1 MGRETMRSILVGCVV
16 LAMAGCAS
24 VPMGDPARSAE
35 LKKFAP
41 KADVAQIYV
50 CRNSRTMG
58 MGIRPDVELNGKQI
72 AIIPRSTYIYQEVK
86 PGNHTLVVKTLEH
99 DSRLPFTIAAGEQK
113 FFQTW
118 ISLGFIAG
126 WGIIDEIDP
135 AKGKE
140 CVADGELVESAS
152 L

>member
-1 MGRETMRSILVGCVV
+1 MRSIIVGGIV
-16 LAMAGCAS
+16 LAMTGCAS

-35 LKKFAP
+35 LKKFTP

-58 MGIRPDVELNGKQI
+58 MGIRPDVELDGKPI

-99 DSRLPFTIAAGEQK
+99 DSKLPFAIAPGEQK

-118 ISLGFIAG
+118 ISMGFIAG
-126 WGIIDEIDP
+126 WGIVDEIDQ
-135 AKGKE
+135 AKGQE
-140 CVADGELVESAS
+140 CVAEGDLVESAS

>member
-1 MGRETMRSILVGCVV
+1 MRSIVVSVVV
-16 LAMAGCAS
+16 LAVTGCAS

-35 LKKFAP
+35 LKQFAP
-41 KADVAQIYV
+41 KTDVAQIYV

-72 AIIPRSTYIYQEVK
+72 AIIPRSTYIYQELK

-99 DSRLPFTIAAGEQK
+99 DSKLPFTIAAGEQK

-118 ISLGFIAG
+118 ISPGFIAG

>member
-1 MGRETMRSILVGCVV
+1 MRSIILGVVV
-16 LAMAGCAS
+16 LTVNGCAS

-35 LKKFAP
+35 LKKFRP

-50 CRNSRTMG
+50 CRDSRTMG

-72 AIIPRSTYIYQEVK
+72 AIIPRSSYIYQEVK

-99 DSRLPFTIAAGEQK
+99 DSKLPFTIAAGEQK